1 MAGGIWL
8 CCSSIGYLSK
18 LDYEQEHEQ
27 EQDAKSFI
35 TQRFQ
40 DSDLPPLLNRYR
52 NERAH
57 DSEGRNDHDEEQQ
70 EKHHS
75 ALEPHCFEKLAVHV
89 DPGLRVLRWLK
100 KSFDCLFH
108 ALSAVGVLSPDGNA
122 VQSVSQS
129 V

>member
-35 TQRFQ
+35 TQRF
-40 DSDLPPLLNRYR
+40 NRIEARGEVRR
-52 NERAH
+52 NE
-57 DSEGRNDHDEEQQ
+57 HDEEQQ